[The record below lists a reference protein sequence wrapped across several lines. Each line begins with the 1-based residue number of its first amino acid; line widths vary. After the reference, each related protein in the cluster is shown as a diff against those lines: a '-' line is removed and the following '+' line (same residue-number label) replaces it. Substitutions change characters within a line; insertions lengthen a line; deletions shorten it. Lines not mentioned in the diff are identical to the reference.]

1 MNPAH
6 VMDAFNVLGYGA
18 LPTARNKNGK
28 ASTTSA
34 AVPSGIAGS
43 RELRCAV
50 VEIPAEAD
58 RVLVIWGD
66 YKRREGGAVTLGY
79 PRHSAGFASGG
90 ASTEDSF
97 DELVEAADRRTGAI
111 ADAILDELSMHGY
124 TRQVLAIWNRYL
136 GDVARFRGDHQELL
150 MDGCQVFLIEAKKRG
165 IAV

>member
-1 MNPAH
+1 MSNVH

-18 LPTARNKNGK
+18 LPTALNKNGR
-28 ASTTSA
+28 ASTMSA
-34 AVPSGIAGS
+34 AAINGIPAS

-97 DELVEAADRRTGAI
+97 EELVEAADRRTGAI

-124 TRQVLAIWNRYL
+124 TRQVMAIWNRYL

-150 MDGCQVFLIEAKKRG
+150 IDGAIIFLVEAKKRG